1 MALKWWQNYWNDIN
15 SKKILYILIQPPG
28 LTAEKDALPSLISP
42 YLPNYWYVTSSISFK
57 KKCYCF
63 TVVVIL
69 DISFLK
75 NIRYAFTSFDQINEE
90 VISGLHK
97 IQQVPWNNVCE
108 LYPYR
113 NYTRSLKLQCCKCS
127 IYRDTCSNISGI
139 P

>member
-28 LTAEKDALPSLISP
+28 LTTEKDALPSLISP

-63 TVVVIL
+63 TIVVIL

-75 NIRYAFTSFDQINEE
+75 NIRYAFTSFDQINGE
-90 VISGLHK
+90 VISGFIRFSRFLEIMYVSSTHTE
-97 IQQVPWNNVCE
+97 IT
-108 LYPYR
+108 L
-113 NYTRSLKLQCCKCS
+113 
-127 IYRDTCSNISGI
+127 DH
-139 P
+139 